1 MASYLLDTNILV
13 ARINSLDPSHGETLD
28 VLTALALRHHR
39 MLITPQV
46 LIEFHRVCTRP
57 GGAGGLGMTH
67 EEAIA
72 QRVRAAR
79 LFQLVPETPDIFAQ
93 WEGILNAVDVRGKQ
107 VHDARIAAVC
117 LAAGIDSLLTY
128 NGADFA
134 RYARLFPRFSAV
146 SPSDIVRGAGLA
158 EARE

>member
-13 ARINSLDPSHGETLD
+13 ARVNALAPSHGETLD
-28 VLTALALRHHR
+28 ALTTLARHNHR
-39 MLITPQV
+39 LLITPQV

-67 EEAIA
+67 EEANV
-72 QRVRAAR
+72 QRSRAGR
-79 LFQLVPETPDIFAQ
+79 LFQLEPETPEIFSQ
-93 WEGILNAVDVRGKQ
+93 WEAILSRISVQGKQ

-117 LAAGIDSLLTY
+117 LATGIEFLLTY

-134 RYARLFPRFSAV
+134 RYAQAFHNFSSV
-146 SPSDIVRGAGLA
+146 SPADIVQIAGSA
-158 EARE
+158 